1 MRLIGGEST
10 GSYARRLAEANHIPL
25 HEFWSM
31 FGAPLRPGALP
42 SDPRYS
48 DGYLNAA
55 ALERLAV
62 MAGRKVGELQC
73 ALPNVRPERLLDGGR
88 GPVWDWPWDTSGCF
102 LVRVCEMCAL
112 IKDTAQNAYLA
123 ADATWQVCA
132 RHGRWLDNRREPDA
146 AALRL
151 AALPEVVEAHQKRL
165 LFERRLGAGGRV
177 LFADAY
183 AITSCWWNLPSLNAR
198 VWHRR
203 RRAVGRAGEDELRVA
218 PLVFYPEAVRLAGLL
233 AARERQR
240 LRRTLTAESQAAWV
254 ERVTGLLE
262 AWDIRLPEGLMMIAI
277 WARRHPPLD
286 EPRSGERADAS
297 RPARGRRRPLPL
309 SAGHAPHALD
319 ATLGERSC
327 LPFRLGE
334 MISADLSPA
343 PGGWR
348 LDGLT

>member
-10 GSYARRLAEANHIPL
+10 GSYARRLAETNHIPL

-31 FGAPLRPGALP
+31 FGDPLRPSALP

-62 MAGRKVGELQC
+62 MAGRSVGELQC

-88 GPVWDWPWDTSGCF
+88 GPVWDWRWDTSGCF

-112 IKDTAQNAYLA
+112 IKGTDQNAYLA

-132 RHGRWLDNRREPDA
+132 RHARWLDNRREPDA
-146 AALRL
+146 AAVGL
-151 AALPEVVEAHQKRL
+151 AALPEVVEAHRQRL
-165 LFERRLGAGGRV
+165 VFERRLGAGGRA

-183 AITSCWWNLPSLNAR
+183 AIVSCWWNLPSLNAR
-198 VWHRR
+198 IWQRR
-203 RRAVGRAGEDELRVA
+203 RRVLGRTGEDELRVA
-218 PLVFYPEAVRLAGLL
+218 PLVFYPEAVRLAAVL

-240 LRRTLTAESQAAWV
+240 LRGTLTARSETAWV
-254 ERVTGLLE
+254 GRVTGLLE
-262 AWDIRLPEGLMMIAI
+262 AWGIPLPAALMMIA
-277 WARRHPPLD
+277 WWVRRHPPLD
-286 EPRSGERADAS
+286 EPRPRKRVAVQ
-297 RPARGRRRPLPL
+297 RPARGRHRPLPL
-309 SAGHAPHALD
+309 CTSHAPHDLT

-343 PGGWR
+343 PGGWS